1 MLLEPISPSVKSYSK
16 STDTKWSLM
25 KSLLLGFLIFNFSI
39 LILQCGLDIED
50 PTPPSPPVWVQK
62 SLPEEWPER
71 GIDAHNSG
79 GIYGGINLEWEQKPE
94 ENIQTYLLYRAQHFE
109 FNDSLG
115 EFDLIARKSTDE
127 IRNHQYLDNEVGI
140 RVQYYYKIK
149 AEDQSGNLSS
159 FSDSIHYSLLP
170 QINFE
175 TMQPNGL
182 SDTISVSRRLFWGY
196 YYVEMEDYCL
206 TVLTQ
211 YNDLVIRVVLSPV
224 NYISAFESWHFPD
237 SIILESNQIYKWRID
252 TGGEYSAGLETA
264 GSESPWGTFLFV
276 GD

>member
-1 MLLEPISPSVKSYSK
+1 MPKTLISPNSQSATKSPGPRWAS
-16 STDTKWSLM
+16 M
-25 KSLLLGFLIFNFSI
+25 KSWFLPLLTFHFSLLIFN
-39 LILQCGLDIED
+39 CGLDIED
-50 PTPPSPPVWVQK
+50 PTPPSAPVWVEK

-206 TVLTQ
+206 TIKNL
-211 YNDLVIRVVLSPV
+211 YDSLIWRELLSPQG
-224 NYISAFESWHFPD
+224 YTSGTESWLIPELLD
-237 SIILESNQIYKWRID
+237 LEQGEHYQWRVD
-252 TGGEYSAGLETA
+252 MGAKYANGKETSA
-264 GSESPWGTFLFV
+264 SESKWAIFLYE
-276 GD
+276 